1 MSEGYERIFVSGP
14 SITQKEIN
22 YVSKAVE
29 NAWYGNAN
37 YYNEKFENDFKK
49 YISTKFAITLPSC
62 TSAIHLALLAL
73 NIGEGDEVIVPDTTW
88 IATSAPISYV
98 GATPIFADI
107 DERTWC
113 ISVESLKK
121 CITNKT
127 KAVIPVDLYGNI
139 PNMDEIREICK
150 KHNIAIIEDAA
161 EAMGSIYK
169 GKKAGSLGDIGV
181 FSFHG
186 SKIMTTGEG
195 GMLLTDNEGIYKR
208 CLKLRDHGRAIS
220 DKMFWNDEIGYKY
233 KMSSM
238 QAALGI
244 AQLERIE
251 ELVQKKKNI
260 FNWYKNELSDI
271 EDTYLNEEPRD
282 TRNNYW
288 MVTIV
293 WDNKKY
299 NISKE
304 QFMKELKKYNIDSRP
319 FFYPLSM
326 EPAYEEI
333 TKGIEY
339 SKLNTIAYKLSSCAV
354 NLPCG
359 MMMTEELVKKVCD
372 KVKKILKPINKE

>member
-1 MSEGYERIFVSGP
+1 MSENYERIFVSGP
-14 SITQKEIN
+14 SITQKEID
-22 YVSKAVE
+22 YVAEAVKS
-29 NAWYGNAN
+29 AWYDNAN
-37 YYNEKFENDFKK
+37 YYNDKFENEFKK
-49 YISTKFAITLPSC
+49 YVGTKFAISLPSC

-73 NIGEGDEVIVPDTTW
+73 NIGEGDEVIIPDTTW
-88 IATSAPISYV
+88 IATSAPLSYV

-113 ISVESLKK
+113 ISTESLRK

-150 KHNIAIIEDAA
+150 KYNIAIIEDAA

-169 GKKAGSLGDIGV
+169 GRKAGSLGDVGV

-195 GMLLTDNEGIYKR
+195 GMLVTDDENIYKR
-208 CLKLRDHGRAIS
+208 CLKLRDHGRAAS
-220 DKMFWNDEIGYKY
+220 NKMFWNDEVGYKY
-233 KMSSM
+233 KMSSL

-251 ELVQKKKNI
+251 ELVQKKRNI
-260 FNWYKNELSDI
+260 FNWYKNELGDI
-271 EDTYLNEEPRD
+271 EGISLNEELEG

-288 MVTIV
+288 MVTV
-293 WDNKKY
+293 AWNNKNY
-299 NISKE
+299 DISKE
-304 QFMKELKKYNIDSRP
+304 QFIDELKQYNIDSRP

-333 TKGIEY
+333 TKDIEY
-339 SKLNTIAYKLSSCAV
+339 IKLNTVAYKLSPYAV

-359 MMMTEELVKKVCD
+359 MMMTEEVVKRVCN
-372 KVKKILKPINKE
+372 KVKEILKLR

>member
-1 MSEGYERIFVSGP
+1 MSENYERIFVSGP
-14 SITQKEIN
+14 SITQKEID
-22 YVSKAVE
+22 YVAEATK
-29 NAWYGNAN
+29 NAWYDNAN

-49 YISTKFAITLPSC
+49 YIGTKFAISLPSC
-62 TSAIHLALLAL
+62 TAAIHLALLAL
-73 NIGEGDEVIVPDTTW
+73 GIGEGDEVIVPDITW
-88 IATSAPISYV
+88 IATSAPLSYV
-98 GATPIFADI
+98 GATPIFADV
-107 DERTWC
+107 DEKTWC
-113 ISVESLKK
+113 ISPESLKQ

-139 PNMDEIREICK
+139 PEMDEIQKICK
-150 KHNIAIIEDAA
+150 EHNIAIIEDAA

-169 GKKAGSLGDIGV
+169 DKKAGSLGDIGV

-195 GMLLTDNEGIYKR
+195 GMLLTDSEEIYNR

-220 DKMFWNDEIGYKY
+220 DKMFWNDEVGYKY

-251 ELVQKKKNI
+251 ELVEKKRNI
-260 FNWYKNELSDI
+260 FDWYKKELKDI
-271 EDTYLNEEPRD
+271 KGISLNEELKD

-293 WDNKKY
+293 WDKVKY
-299 NISKE
+299 DISKE
-304 QFMKELKKYNIDSRP
+304 ELIDELRRYNIDSRP

-326 EPAYEEI
+326 EPAYEKI
-333 TKGIEY
+333 VKVKQY
-339 SKLNTIAYKLSSCAV
+339 SKLNKVAYDISPYAV

-359 MMMTEELVKKVCD
+359 MMMTEELVKEVCD
-372 KVKKILKPINKE
+372 KFKKILKSKMNF